1 MIPPVSAVLLT
12 GGAGYI
18 GAHAAWALVDAGRE
32 VVVLDDLST
41 GIRANLPAEAE
52 FVLGDV
58 GDEVLLAG
66 LFARGSITD
75 IVHFAGSIV
84 VPESVTNPI
93 EYYTNN
99 TAKTLALLR
108 TIVKAGIP
116 RLVFS
121 STAAVYGAPKTIP
134 ITEDTPL
141 APTNPYGASK
151 IMSER
156 MIFDIGRAEGF
167 SAVCLRYFNVAGA
180 DPAGRTGQSTP
191 RATHLIKVA
200 AEAATGKREG
210 ISVFGTDYPTPD
222 GTCVRDYIHVS
233 DLVAAHLLALD
244 YLAQGGPSVALNCGY
259 GHGFSVTEVLDV
271 MDRIAEQPISRA
283 IAGRRAGDPPALV
296 ADSTRL
302 RATFGWTPGHDDLA
316 EIVSSALAWERK
328 LG

>member
-1 MIPPVSAVLLT
+1 MRPAGAVLLT

-41 GIRANLPAEAE
+41 GVRANLPAEAE
-52 FVLGDV
+52 FLLGDV
-58 GDEVLLAG
+58 GDEALLDE
-66 LFARGSITD
+66 LFARRAITD

-84 VPESVTNPI
+84 VPESVTDPAK
-93 EYYTNN
+93 YYTNN
-99 TAKTLALLR
+99 TVKTLALLR
-108 TIVKAGIP
+108 AVMKAKIP

-121 STAAVYGAPKTIP
+121 STAAVYGAPEIVP
-134 ITEDTPL
+134 ITEDMPL
-141 APTNPYGASK
+141 IPTNPYGTSK
-151 IMSER
+151 MMSER
-156 MIFDIGRAEGF
+156 MIFDIGRAAGF

-222 GTCVRDYIHVS
+222 NTCVRDYIHVS
-233 DLVAAHLLALD
+233 DLVTAHLLALD
-244 YLAQGGPSVALNCGY
+244 YLANGGASVALNCGY

-271 MDRIAEQPISRA
+271 MDQVAKQPIPRA
-283 IAGRRAGDPPALV
+283 FAGRRAGDPPALV

-302 RATFGWTPGHDDLA
+302 RAAFGWMPAHDDLT
-316 EIVSSALAWERK
+316 EIVTSALAWERR